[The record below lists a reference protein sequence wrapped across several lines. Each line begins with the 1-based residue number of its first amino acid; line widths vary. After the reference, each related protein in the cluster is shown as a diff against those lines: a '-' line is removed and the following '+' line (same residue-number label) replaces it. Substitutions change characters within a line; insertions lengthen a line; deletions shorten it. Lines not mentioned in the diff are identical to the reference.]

1 MWGVGAD
8 LKVKAYAY
16 SLSRALRSQNRPR
29 ARRRSF
35 RGPQGLLA
43 FVVLLQHCSTQR
55 STHWLSKHHSMSA
68 DGAAMLHML
77 FVSPTLLLVAFSEG
91 DDSSS
96 S

>member
-1 MWGVGAD
+1 MQGTRGGRCFDLVGRGAT
-8 LKVKAYAY
+8 
-16 SLSRALRSQNRPR
+16 
-29 ARRRSF
+29 RRSF